1 MTRRRHVPAL
11 SVLWLLVLVAG
22 AVVARTPAIL
32 HLNRAVA
39 DTLRPVAL
47 RYGWL
52 NVIWVVGGLP
62 VTLAVLLIGL
72 FAVPRLRGRACAV
85 VLAAVCGS
93 LIELVLKHLIALPV
107 PPAVPAPSFWN
118 HLSASLNFG
127 PSNLT
132 PILHRL
138 FPHARQA
145 SGPGL
150 FPGSY
155 PSGHVFRTTFVA
167 GVLLPGRVRWVALL
181 VAAAAAFMTVATG
194 GHWLWDTLGGAL
206 LAVSMGMLAGV

>member
-1 MTRRRHVPAL
+1 MTHRRHIPLVSAL
-11 SVLWLLVLVAG
+11 LLVALVAG
-22 AVVARTPAIL
+22 AILARTPAIL
-32 HLNRAVA
+32 HLNRSVA
-39 DTLRPVAL
+39 EALRPVAL

-52 NVIWVVGGLP
+52 NVIWVLGGLP
-62 VTLAVLLIGL
+62 VTLLMLVIGL
-72 FAVPRLRGRACAV
+72 LALPRLRRRAGAV
-85 VLAAVCGS
+85 VLAAICGS
-93 LIELVLKHLIALPV
+93 AIELVLKHLIALPV
-107 PPAVPAPSFWN
+107 PPEVPAPALWN

-138 FPHARQA
+138 FPHAHNA

-155 PSGHVFRTTFVA
+155 PSGHVFRTTFVT
-167 GVLLPGRVRWVALL
+167 GVWLSGKVRWVAVF

-194 GHWLWDTLGGAL
+194 GHWLWDTLGGTL
-206 LAVSMGMLAGV
+206 LAGSMVMLAGV